1 MGDKTRNL
9 QWRPRN
15 KVDYDAD
22 SDALTEVLAATTDTI
37 PLTHPFVKLDSSAGA
52 VTTLTLPDGVPGQ
65 ILVLQSIDDNDM
77 DVTPATSTGFSVIAL
92 DQTGDTVVLLYAND
106 EDGWIMLGAFGD
118 TVGSNP
124 AYTID

>member
-9 QWRPRN
+9 QWRQRN
-15 KVDYDAD
+15 KVDYDGD
-22 SDALTEVLAATTDTI
+22 TLTEVLAATTDTI
-37 PLTHPFVKLDSSAGA
+37 PLTHPIVKLDSSAGA
-52 VTTLTLPDGVPGQ
+52 VTTLTLPNGEPGQ

-77 DVTPATSTGFSVIAL
+77 DVTPTTSYGWSAAAL
-92 DQTGDTVVLLYAND
+92 DQTGDTLVLLYAND
-106 EDGWIMLGAFGD
+106 TAGWIILSSFGD